1 MRIAYISADPG
12 VPVFGSKGCSVH
24 VQEVLR
30 ALQAE
35 GAEITLI
42 TSRVGGD
49 APVDLRGVEVVT
61 LPELPGGSSEQRE
74 KAALGHNTALREL
87 LLRAGTFELV
97 YERYSLWSYAA
108 METARSW
115 GMPGLLEVNAPLI
128 EEQRQHRGLANL
140 EEAHRVARR
149 VFTAASTLLP
159 VSHEVG
165 RYLTAFVPEEK
176 IQVVAN
182 GVDPTRFGPARF
194 GQAQKIN
201 AHHADPARF
210 TVGFVGTLKPWHG
223 VEVLVTAFAELQR
236 ELPEAQLLLV
246 GSGPEEAR
254 LRASVAE
261 LGLRHVVFTGAL
273 PPSEIPGCLAAMD
286 VAVAPYP
293 ALADFYFSPLKVY
306 EYMAAGVAVV
316 GSRIGQLET
325 LIGAEQTGLL
335 CPPGDARA
343 LAAALLRL
351 NRDLALRKRLASAG
365 REHVLRQ
372 HTWRGVARRI
382 LDLARL
388 PVAS

>member
-1 MRIAYISADPG
+1 M
-12 VPVFGSKGCSVH
+12 
-24 VQEVLR
+24 
-30 ALQAE
+30 QAE
-35 GAEITLI
+35 GAELTLI

-49 APVDLRGVEVVT
+49 TPVDLRGVEVVT
-61 LPELPGGSSEQRE
+61 LPELSGGSSEQRE
-74 KAALGHNTALREL
+74 RAALEHNSALREL

-108 METARSW
+108 METARSR
-115 GMPGLLEVNAPLI
+115 GVPGLLEVNAPLI
-128 EEQRQHRGLANL
+128 EEQRRHRGLADPD
-140 EEAHRVARR
+140 EAHRVAQR

-165 RYLTAFVPEEK
+165 RYLAAFVPEEK

-182 GVDPTRFGPARF
+182 GVDPSRFSPARFDQARF
-194 GQAQKIN
+194 GQVKGGD
-201 AHHADPARF
+201 AHRADPARF

-223 VEVLVTAFAELQR
+223 VEVLVTAFAELQQQ
-236 ELPEAQLLLV
+236 LPEAQLLLV

-254 LRASVAE
+254 LREGVAE

-325 LIGAEQTGLL
+325 LIEAEQTGLL
-335 CPPGDARA
+335 CPPGDAGA

-351 NRDLALRKRLASAG
+351 SHDPALRARLASAG
-365 REHVLRQ
+365 REQVLRR